1 MLSSI
6 ETATEESKGKRGVNM
21 GSKMLTGSMLLG
33 GMLLGIIMVFVEPS
47 VSDTDSFAIA
57 VQQLL
62 DNSTQARLSGV
73 GFTIAVLGALIGTAY
88 LARSMQG
95 EQKPGSDL
103 AGLASVFAF
112 LAAAV
117 VTVSAGIQLS
127 LMDASYTDRGGDV
140 ANAYAISEGL
150 GFSMFGLLGAA
161 MFLLGIAIV
170 RQKNLN
176 QIVGGLT
183 ALSGAFFLFGMLM
196 PGGDPSLAETSTAE
210 AIGGIS
216 WFIGFLSWIIMT
228 MVLGGL
234 TIKQARD

>member
-1 MLSSI
+1 
-6 ETATEESKGKRGVNM
+6 M

-33 GMLLGIIMVFVEPS
+33 EMILGIIMVFVEPS
-47 VSDTDSFAIA
+47 VSESDSFAVAI
-57 VQQLL
+57 QQLL
-62 DNSTQARLSGV
+62 DNSTQARLAGV
-73 GFTIAVLGALIGTAY
+73 GFTIAILGALIGIVY

-117 VTVSAGIQLS
+117 ITVSAGIQLS
-127 LMDASYTDRGGDV
+127 LMDASYADRGGDV
-140 ANAYAISEGL
+140 ANAYAIAEGL
-150 GFSMFGLLGAA
+150 GLSMFGLLGAA

-196 PGGDPSLAETSTAE
+196 PSGAPGLAETSTAE

-234 TIKQARD
+234 TIKQARN

>member
-1 MLSSI
+1 
-6 ETATEESKGKRGVNM
+6 
-21 GSKMLTGSMLLG
+21 MLTGSMLLG
-33 GMLLGIIMVFVEPS
+33 GMILGIIMVFVEPS
-47 VSDTDSFAIA
+47 VSESESFAVAI
-57 VQQLL
+57 QQLL
-62 DNSTQARLSGV
+62 DNSTHARLAGV
-73 GFTIAVLGALIGTAY
+73 GFTIAILGALIGIVY

-117 VTVSAGIQLS
+117 ITVSAGIQLS
-127 LMDASYTDRGGDV
+127 LMDASYADRGGDV
-140 ANAYAISEGL
+140 ANAYAIAEGL
-150 GFSMFGLLGAA
+150 GLSMFGLIGAS

-196 PGGDPSLAETSTAE
+196 PSGDPGLAETSTAE

-228 MVLGGL
+228 MVIGGI
-234 TIKQARD
+234 TIKQARN

>member
-1 MLSSI
+1 
-6 ETATEESKGKRGVNM
+6 
-21 GSKMLTGSMLLG
+21 MLTGSMLLG
-33 GMLLGIIMVFVEPS
+33 GMILGIIMVFVEPS
-47 VSDTDSFAIA
+47 VSESDSFAVAI
-57 VQQLL
+57 QQLL
-62 DNSTQARLSGV
+62 DNSTQARLAGV
-73 GFTIAVLGALIGTAY
+73 GFTIAILGALIGIVY

-117 VTVSAGIQLS
+117 ITVSAGIQLS
-127 LMDASYTDRGGDV
+127 LMDASYADRGGDV

-150 GFSMFGLLGAA
+150 GLSMFGLLGAA

-196 PGGDPSLAETSTAE
+196 PSGDPGLAETSTAE

-234 TIKQARD
+234 TIKQARN

>member
-1 MLSSI
+1 
-6 ETATEESKGKRGVNM
+6 
-21 GSKMLTGSMLLG
+21 MLTGSMLLG

-62 DNSTQARLSGV
+62 DNSTQARLVGV
-73 GFTIAVLGALIGTAY
+73 GFTIAMLGALIGLGY

-117 VTVSAGIQLS
+117 ITVSAGIQLS

-150 GFSMFGLLGAA
+150 GLSMFGLLGAA

-196 PGGDPSLAETSTAE
+196 PSGDPGLAETSTAE

-216 WFIGFLSWIIMT
+216 WFFGFLSWIIMT

-234 TIKQARD
+234 TINQARN

>member
-1 MLSSI
+1 
-6 ETATEESKGKRGVNM
+6 
-21 GSKMLTGSMLLG
+21 MLTGSMLLG
-33 GMLLGIIMVFVEPS
+33 GMILGIIMAFVEPS
-47 VSDTDSFAIA
+47 VSESESFAVAI
-57 VQQLL
+57 QQLL
-62 DNSTQARLSGV
+62 DNSTHARLAGV
-73 GFTIAVLGALIGTAY
+73 GFTIAILGALIGIVY

-117 VTVSAGIQLS
+117 ITVSAGIQLS
-127 LMDASYTDRGGDV
+127 LMDASYADRGGDV
-140 ANAYAISEGL
+140 ANAYAIAEGL
-150 GFSMFGLLGAA
+150 GLSMFGLIGAS

-196 PGGDPSLAETSTAE
+196 PSGDPGLAETSTAE

-234 TIKQARD
+234 TIKQARN

>member
-1 MLSSI
+1 
-6 ETATEESKGKRGVNM
+6 M

-33 GMLLGIIMVFVEPS
+33 GMILGIIMVIVETPPS
-47 VSDTDSFAIA
+47 ETDSFAIA
-57 VQQLL
+57 IQKLI
-62 DNSTQARLSGV
+62 DNSTQARLVGV
-73 GFTIAVLGALIGTAY
+73 GFTIAMLGALIGLGY

-117 VTVSAGIQLS
+117 ITVSAGIQLS
-127 LMDASYTDRGGDV
+127 LMDASYADRGGDV
-140 ANAYAISEGL
+140 ANAYAIAEGL
-150 GFSMFGLLGAA
+150 GLSMFGLIGAS

-196 PGGDPSLAETSTAE
+196 PSGDPGLAETSTAE

-228 MVLGGL
+228 MVIGGI
-234 TIKQARD
+234 TIKQARN

>member
-1 MLSSI
+1 
-6 ETATEESKGKRGVNM
+6 M

-33 GMLLGIIMVFVEPS
+33 GMILGIIMVIVETPPS
-47 VSDTDSFAIA
+47 ETDSFAIA
-57 VQQLL
+57 IQKLI
-62 DNSTQARLSGV
+62 DNSTQARITGV
-73 GFTIAVLGALIGTAY
+73 GFTIAMLGALIGLGY

-127 LMDASYTDRGGDV
+127 LMDASYADRGGDV
-140 ANAYAISEGL
+140 ANAYAIAEGL
-150 GFSMFGLLGAA
+150 GLSMFGLIGAS

-196 PGGDPSLAETSTAE
+196 PGGDPGLAETSTAE

-234 TIKQARD
+234 TIKQARN

>member
-1 MLSSI
+1 
-6 ETATEESKGKRGVNM
+6 
-21 GSKMLTGSMLLG
+21 MLTGSMLLG
-33 GMLLGIIMVFVEPS
+33 GMLLGIIMVIVETPPS
-47 VSDTDSFAIA
+47 ETDSFAIA
-57 VQQLL
+57 IQKLI

-73 GFTIAVLGALIGTAY
+73 GFTIAILGALIGTAY

-117 VTVSAGIQLS
+117 VTASAGIQLS

-140 ANAYAISEGL
+140 ANAYAIAEGL
-150 GFSMFGLLGAA
+150 GLSMFGLIGAS

-183 ALSGAFFLFGMLM
+183 GLSGAFFLISMLM
-196 PGGDPSLAETSTAE
+196 PAGDPGLAETSTAE
-210 AIGGIS
+210 AIGGLS

-228 MVLGGL
+228 MVIGGI
-234 TIKQARD
+234 TIKQARN

>member
-1 MLSSI
+1 
-6 ETATEESKGKRGVNM
+6 
-21 GSKMLTGSMLLG
+21 MLTGSMLLG
-33 GMLLGIIMVFVEPS
+33 GMILGIIMVFVEPS
-47 VSDTDSFAIA
+47 VSESDSFAVAI
-57 VQQLL
+57 QQLL
-62 DNSTQARLSGV
+62 DNSTQARLAGV
-73 GFTIAVLGALIGTAY
+73 GFTIAILGALIGIVY

-117 VTVSAGIQLS
+117 ITVSAGIQLS
-127 LMDASYTDRGGDV
+127 LMDASYADRGGDV
-140 ANAYAISEGL
+140 ANAYAIAEGL
-150 GFSMFGLLGAA
+150 GLSMFGLIGAS

-183 ALSGAFFLFGMLM
+183 GLSGALFLISLLM
-196 PGGDPSLAETSTAE
+196 PAGDPGLTETSTTE
-210 AIGGIS
+210 AIGGIL
-216 WFIGFLSWIIMT
+216 WFIGFLSWVIMT

-234 TIKQARD
+234 TIKQARN

>member
-1 MLSSI
+1 
-6 ETATEESKGKRGVNM
+6 M

-33 GMLLGIIMVFVEPS
+33 GMLLGIIMVFVETPLS
-47 VSDTDSFAIA
+47 ETDSFAIA
-57 VQQLL
+57 IQKLI
-62 DNSTQARLSGV
+62 DNSTQARITGV
-73 GFTIAVLGALIGTAY
+73 GFTIAILGALIGLGY

-117 VTVSAGIQLS
+117 ITVSAGIQLS
-127 LMDASYTDRGGDV
+127 LMDASYADRGGDV
-140 ANAYAISEGL
+140 ANAYAIAEGL
-150 GFSMFGLLGAA
+150 GLSMFGLIGAS

-183 ALSGAFFLFGMLM
+183 GLSGAFFLISMLM
-196 PGGDPSLAETSTAE
+196 PAGDPGLAETSTAA
-210 AIGGIS
+210 AIGGIL
-216 WFIGFLSWIIMT
+216 WFIGFLSWAILT

-234 TIKQARD
+234 TIKQARSS